1 MSRTTITL
9 PALRRHPALLK
20 LDLYCRGLRLD
31 DSCFIQEDGG
41 RKILRTRA
49 GLGSGLEL
57 ILPGGLWTN
66 TPVAEPFA
74 KASPYLLRRE
84 PGGAYRLW
92 RDGDPVAPVLLS
104 PRPEWYDRSTAS
116 GRPM

>member
-1 MSRTTITL
+1 MIDSRRQS
-9 PALRRHPALLK
+9 PAYLK

-31 DSCFIQEDGG
+31 DSCFVEADGG

-66 TPVAEPFA
+66 VPVAERFA
-74 KASPYLLRRE
+74 QSSPYALHRDERGYVLR
-84 PGGAYRLW
+84 W
-92 RDGDPVAPVLLS
+92 RQTEVARVRLS
-104 PRPEWYDRSTAS
+104 PRPAWYDRFTST
-116 GRPM
+116 GKR